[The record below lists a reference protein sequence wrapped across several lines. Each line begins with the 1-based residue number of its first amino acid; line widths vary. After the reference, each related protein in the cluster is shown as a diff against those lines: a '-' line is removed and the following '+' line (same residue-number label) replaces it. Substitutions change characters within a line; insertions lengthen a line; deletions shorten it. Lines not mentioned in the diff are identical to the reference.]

1 MANLNID
8 FCGVPFINPF
18 ILAAAPST
26 DDREMIA
33 RGFDAGWAGA
43 VLKTTT
49 LETEEVS
56 IAYPI
61 MSSINPGPNMVGLHN
76 IDLVSERYIHEIAE
90 DILWLKQRF
99 PQHLV
104 IASLMGHTRAD
115 WLELVGIAEQAGAD
129 LIEASISCPQGAT
142 LEGEEAQGFMVSQD
156 PRLTEKVTRWASEA
170 VQKIPVY
177 VKISP
182 GVTDITSIA
191 RAVEQGGAR
200 AVCAI
205 DSLEGVGGV
214 DLKIFS
220 PLPSVQGYSS
230 RGGFTGKAI
239 KPIALRCVADI
250 AESVKIPISGVGGI
264 YNWRDA
270 LEFMLLGA
278 TTVQICTAVMQRGY
292 GIIHDLT
299 NGLSNWLDQAGYDQ
313 AQQIIG
319 LSLPRL
325 TEHDHLPHGIKVISY
340 INDNLCIGCG
350 LCYVACA
357 DGGHVAIEFGLDRKV
372 EVDSQRCVGCGLCAQ
387 VCPVPDC
394 ISIDVYE

>member
-1 MANLNID
+1 MADLNIN
-8 FCGVPFINPF
+8 FCGLPFINPF

-61 MSSINPGPNMVGLHN
+61 MSSIHPGPNMVGLHN

-90 DILWLKQRF
+90 DIHWLKQRF
-99 PQHLV
+99 PKHQV
-104 IASLMGHTRAD
+104 IASLMGHTRED
-115 WLELVGIAEQAGAD
+115 WHELVEIAEQAGAD

-156 PRLTEKVTRWASEA
+156 PRLTEKVTRWAIEA
-170 VQKIPVY
+170 IQNIPVY

-191 RAVEQGGAR
+191 RAVERGGGR
-200 AVCAI
+200 AICAI
-205 DSLEGVGGV
+205 DSLEGVAGV
-214 DLKIFS
+214 DLNTFS

-250 AESVKIPISGVGGI
+250 AEAVKIPVSGVGGI
-264 YNWRDA
+264 YSWRDA
-270 LEFMLLGA
+270 LEFLLLGA
-278 TTVQICTAVMQRGY
+278 TTVQVCTAVMHRGY
-292 GIIHDLT
+292 GIIRDLT

-313 AQQIIG
+313 VAQVIG
-319 LSLPRL
+319 RSLPRL
-325 TEHDHLPHGIKVISY
+325 TEHEKLPHGIKVISY
-340 INDNLCIGCG
+340 INQELCIGCG

-357 DGGHVAIEFGLDRKV
+357 DGGHVAMDFSSDRRV
-372 EVDSQRCVGCGLCAQ
+372 VVDPQRCVGCGLCAQ
-387 VCPVPDC
+387 VCPVPEC
-394 ISIDVYE
+394 ISIDVY